1 MRTEKKNILLIFY
14 KIYYDKYITARI
26 NVTGQLNT
34 HFIRASLVFIIF
46 FFSKPAVYQ
55 ARFIS
60 NNVLPYACVHN
71 YRSFM
76 S

>member
-1 MRTEKKNILLIFY
+1 MTVIIAVLMNAHGEKNILLIFY

-46 FFSKPAVYQ
+46 FFLQ
-55 ARFIS
+55 ASSIS
-60 NNVLPYACVHN
+60 SAFY
-71 YRSFM
+71 
-76 S
+76 